1 MLSSFLFEVE
11 DHRRDQGKRYK
22 LGHILMFSILGI
34 LSGAKSYRNISSFI
48 DNHYETFEQLFDL
61 NWKGK
66 PAHTTVRNI
75 IRGTNPQQL
84 EAAFRGYSARLVSQE
99 QTPWHISLDGKVVR
113 GSFDHFNDQKA
124 IQLLSA
130 FLSENKIILAHEEIE
145 AKTNEIATA
154 QELIQKL
161 GLTNCLFTFD
171 ALHCQQKTIQAA
183 QESGNDVILQV
194 KGNQKTLQSDCKSI
208 TSNQAPDEVYQ
219 EPMSKSRNRIQSRKV
234 EVFTSPILTHTAKW
248 HGVEAILKVD
258 RFRRVFNT
266 KSKSWQDSHE
276 TAFYISTI
284 VLPAE
289 EFGKV
294 IRNHWGLE
302 NRNHYVRDVTLAED
316 KSRIRSNPSI
326 LARLR
331 SFALNILRYNQ
342 VTNVSQTLFENC
354 MNIQRVLKYQGVL

>member
-1 MLSSFLFEVE
+1 M
-11 DHRRDQGKRYK
+11 
-22 LGHILMFSILGI
+22 
-34 LSGAKSYRNISSFI
+34 
-48 DNHYETFEQLFDL
+48 
-61 NWKGK
+61 
-66 PAHTTVRNI
+66 
-75 IRGTNPQQL
+75 
-84 EAAFRGYSARLVSQE
+84 
-99 QTPWHISLDGKVVR
+99 
-113 GSFDHFNDQKA
+113 
-124 IQLLSA
+124 
-130 FLSENKIILAHEEIE
+130 
-145 AKTNEIATA
+145 
-154 QELIQKL
+154 
-161 GLTNCLFTFD
+161 
-171 ALHCQQKTIQAA
+171 
-183 QESGNDVILQV
+183 
-194 KGNQKTLQSDCKSI
+194 
-208 TSNQAPDEVYQ
+208 
-219 EPMSKSRNRIQSRKV
+219 
-234 EVFTSPILTHTAKW
+234 
-248 HGVEAILKVD
+248 VD